1 MNRMKK
7 HILLGGMLLCAAAF
21 TSCNEDFKDWAS
33 PQSHAPEDAASA
45 YSISVVA
52 GGDAELVMDNAK
64 DMVEILQVASV
75 PEEMKAFNLKSVT
88 VNGVS
93 LPYEVEGGYVYM
105 KAAQLDSLAEAQ
117 TLDRS
122 NTPHQLTVVSEW
134 SGILT
139 SGEAVPTSVETP
151 ITVTPSA
158 KVPAIDKNGYAML
171 GDWQNWNNSNPT
183 WMEEVEPGV
192 YQAVVTTTKDGDSWF
207 KFYNGT
213 PFKEN
218 AAPDWGVLDANAF
231 GSPINGDNTTPNLLV
246 WVDDPRYEKL
256 ETPVITGAGDWL
268 VTLDMNKF
276 CYKFEPKET
285 RYYIVG
291 NPQGWST
298 DNKTCLFYAL
308 GGNKFTYTTKWTNQ
322 WDLKIWSQEH
332 FGDWNAAYG
341 GENGS
346 TAAKGSLIFG
356 GDADGCGAIGPNE
369 AGGWYT
375 FTFDMGSKTYE
386 WQAIAEPTTEYKAI
400 SVIGGFNS
408 WSDEGEI
415 ELEQLEKAP
424 HNWYARAT
432 LDADTEL
439 KFRANHSWDVNWGS
453 DKSAAIS
460 EDKYY
465 VASGG
470 DNIIVPAG
478 TYDFYLNDITGNWCI
493 AMVVE

>member
-33 PQSHAPEDAASA
+33 PQSHEQGESEAAYTIGVEAGADAA
-45 YSISVVA
+45 I
-52 GGDAELVMDNAK
+52 DMDNAG
-64 DMVEILQVASV
+64 DMVQVLKVSAI
-75 PEEMKAFNLKSVT
+75 PEGMSDITLKSVT

-93 LPYEVEGGYVYM
+93 LPYSLEDGFVYM
-105 KAAQLDSLAEAQ
+105 KATQLDSLAQAQ

-122 NTPHQLTVVSEW
+122 NTPHPLTITSDW
-134 SGILT
+134 SGVMT
-139 SGEAVPTSVETP
+139 SGEAIPVSAETQ

-158 KVPAIDKNGYAML
+158 KVPAIDANGYAML
-171 GDWQNWNNSNPT
+171 GDWQGWNNSNPT
-183 WMEEVEPGV
+183 WLTEVEPGI
-192 YQAVVTTTKDGDSWF
+192 YQAIVTTTKDGESWF

-213 PFKEN
+213 PFKESGT
-218 AAPDWGVLDANAF
+218 PDWGTLDANAF
-231 GSPINGDNTTPNLLV
+231 GSPVKDDNTSPNLLV

-346 TAAKGSLIFG
+346 TAATGSLIFG

-465 VASGG
+465 VTPGG